1 MDISALANSFTTN
14 HFTCLLPFI
23 PGRHGHS
30 QHYLEVNAG
39 GIVLYHRDY
48 LVQTS

>member
-14 HFTCLLPFI
+14 NFICLLPFI
-23 PGRHGHS
+23 HGRHGHS